1 MELRA
6 MTWHESVI
14 EAELSKTKVL
24 INASAVAD
32 PATTSPIN
40 AELLPPELLVLD
52 LIYWPRDTQ
61 LLRDARAAGA
71 TETLNGD
78 TMLLHQTAAAFG
90 LWTGMDVEIDVLREQ
105 LDAARDSGTAVAATT
120 PAE

>member
-1 MELRA
+1 
-6 MTWHESVI
+6 
-14 EAELSKTKVL
+14 VL

-52 LIYWPRDTQ
+52 LIYWPHDTQ

-71 TETLNGD
+71 TEAQNGD

-90 LWTGMDVEIDVLREQ
+90 LWTGMDVEIDVLRDQ
-105 LDAARDSGTAVAATT
+105 LDAARDSGAAAAAA